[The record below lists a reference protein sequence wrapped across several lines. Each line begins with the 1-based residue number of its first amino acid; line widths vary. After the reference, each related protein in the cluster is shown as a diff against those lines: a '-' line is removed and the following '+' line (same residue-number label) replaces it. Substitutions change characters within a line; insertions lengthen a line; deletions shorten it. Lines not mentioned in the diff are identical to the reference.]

1 MKLSKLHNSLSQ
13 YYTHLNNQTTLLHA
27 LSHVFFPTS
36 DGPGL
41 GSVSLLETSWFC
53 CDAGSAA
60 GVLLTED
67 CSLEMEASLFWDT
80 VLNTGFTEVD
90 LKWV

>member
-1 MKLSKLHNSLSQ
+1 MELSKLHNSLSQ
-13 YYTHLNNQTTLLHA
+13 DYTHLNNQTTLLHE
-27 LSHVFFPTS
+27 LSHLFFPTS

-53 CDAGSAA
+53 CDAGSTA
-60 GVLLTED
+60 GELLTED
-67 CSLEMEASLFWDT
+67 CSLEIEASLFWDT
-80 VLNTGFTEVD
+80 VLDTGLIEVD

>member
-1 MKLSKLHNSLSQ
+1 MELSKSFSGLHSPEQSN
-13 YYTHLNNQTTLLHA
+13 YTITWTI
-27 LSHVFFPTS
+27 SSIFPTS

-53 CDAGSAA
+53 CDAGSAE

-67 CSLEMEASLFWDT
+67 CSLEIEASLFWET
-80 VLNTGFTEVD
+80 VLDTGLIEVD